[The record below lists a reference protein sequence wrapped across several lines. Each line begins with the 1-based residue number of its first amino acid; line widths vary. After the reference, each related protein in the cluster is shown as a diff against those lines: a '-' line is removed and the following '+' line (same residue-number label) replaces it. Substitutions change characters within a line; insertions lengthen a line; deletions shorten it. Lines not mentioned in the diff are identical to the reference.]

1 MPVLKHIQTFS
12 ITWLGEDFI
21 IKFINLCKMRGLPL
35 LKLKPDFYTNHLTN
49 VDAEWLHHQKIK
61 LVLVDLDQTLVN
73 ASSQAKDKAN
83 EWIRN

>member
-1 MPVLKHIQTFS
+1 M
-12 ITWLGEDFI
+12 
-21 IKFINLCKMRGLPL
+21 